1 MTLEQQELARILAA
15 DARVERV
22 ARGISALTFIVA
34 VAAIAVAA
42 VILAVKAVRDMSAR
56 TALESPQTPTPTLTP
71 RDAERASEARKRAIY
86 AERSRRFVAAM
97 KSINKKGAK

>member
-15 DARVERV
+15 NARAERV
-22 ARGISALTFIVA
+22 ANGIAALTFLIA
-34 VAAIAVAA
+34 AAAIAIAT

-56 TALESPQTPTPTLTP
+56 TALESPQTPTLTLTP
-71 RDAERASEARKRAIY
+71 RDAERASEAQKRAIY

-97 KSINKKGAK
+97 KSINKGDAK